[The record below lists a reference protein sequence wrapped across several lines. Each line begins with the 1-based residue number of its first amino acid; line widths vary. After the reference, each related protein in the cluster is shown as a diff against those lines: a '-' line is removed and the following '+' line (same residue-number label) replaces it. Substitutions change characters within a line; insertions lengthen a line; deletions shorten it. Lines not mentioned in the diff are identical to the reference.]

1 MQNQQEENY
10 NFTPMDSEKK
20 IIGLSYKPT
29 PSDRELEW
37 DRTKVL
43 LSKTDAKGNILYANE
58 AFIDVCGYDDFEL
71 MDKSHNIVR
80 HPDMPKVIFKIMWEN
95 LSKGN
100 HFFAAFK
107 NMAKTGRY
115 YWIANDINTT
125 TNDSGERFYTGK
137 QVAINADVVLKHLEP
152 LYKKLLQ
159 IEVASG
165 VQSSENYLMGF
176 LEERGRTYEDFI
188 MNIISTG
195 NDNSGA
201 GASGTTQVN
210 IPKKK
215 GFFSGFFADDAGA
228 AKKKK

>member
-1 MQNQQEENY
+1 
-10 NFTPMDSEKK
+10 
-20 IIGLSYKPT
+20 
-29 PSDRELEW
+29 
-37 DRTKVL
+37 
-43 LSKTDAKGNILYANE
+43 
-58 AFIDVCGYDDFEL
+58 
-71 MDKSHNIVR
+71 
-80 HPDMPKVIFKIMWEN
+80 MWEN
-95 LSKGN
+95 LTKGN

-125 TNDSGERFYTGK
+125 TNDIGEKFYTGK
-137 QVAINADVVLKHLEP
+137 QTSINAEVVSKHLEP

-176 LEERGRTYEDFI
+176 LEERGRTYEDYVT
-188 MNIISTG
+188 NIISTG
-195 NDNSGA
+195 NDNSGSG

-215 GFFSGFFADDAGA
+215 GFFSGFFADDAAG